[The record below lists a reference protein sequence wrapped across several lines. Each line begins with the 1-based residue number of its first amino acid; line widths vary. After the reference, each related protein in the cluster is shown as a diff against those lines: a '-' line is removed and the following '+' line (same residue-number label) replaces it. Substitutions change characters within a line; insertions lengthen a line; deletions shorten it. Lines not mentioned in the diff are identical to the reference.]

1 MLKQRRRPMAPRTGR
16 PMVRAKKV
24 VAVVV
29 AVAVAAAAMA
39 SASPVMVNR
48 RKPVA
53 SRLKQLA

>member
-1 MLKQRRRPMAPRTGR
+1 
-16 PMVRAKKV
+16 MVRAKKV

-48 RKPVA
+48 QKPVA